1 MRSHPTDAIDSTPLM
16 QQWRAL
22 KARHPDA
29 LLLFRVGDFYEMFYD
44 DAVRGAELLNITLT
58 SRNNGSS
65 RAPLAGIPA
74 HALGTYLK
82 RLLAAGV
89 RVAICE
95 QMEDPA
101 QAKGVVRREVVEVLS
116 PGAVLRDGLLDERRP
131 NHLVALAGDPAGA
144 AGYACADISTGELVL
159 GVCPAEAIADL
170 LARLEPAELLLP
182 ADWPHPPD
190 LAVPITRRAATLFDP
205 AVAAAEL
212 TRHYG
217 VQSLESFGL
226 GVAHRP
232 AIAAAGA
239 LVAYWTELLVGTA
252 PPLRPPRLEHP
263 RDVVVLDAR
272 TQRNL
277 ELVEALA
284 GPDRPSVLRV
294 LDRTRTPMGARTLR
308 RWLLT
313 PLRDRARLEE
323 RLDAV
328 GFFVERDTVRHA
340 LQRALTKLP
349 DLERLAIKVRT
360 GRATPRDLAAVRDA
374 LARLPDIA
382 RQLPDTDPPALAA
395 ARAAL
400 RPLPELHAL
409 LTRALV
415 DDPPATLGEGAVF
428 RPGYDPDL
436 DALREARDGAVDFLA
451 HLQERERART
461 GIPSLKVGFH
471 RVFGYY
477 IEVTRA
483 HRDRV
488 PADYERRQ
496 TLAQAERFVTPELK
510 AWEAKIY
517 EAEARLAAL
526 EQERFQELRRTV
538 AEAVPALLDAAEA
551 LGRVDVWVALA
562 EVATRFGYVRPQLH
576 DGFALRIRAGRHPV
590 IERALPPGAF
600 IPNDVELDEAQRLA
614 ILTGPNMAGKST
626 VLRMVGTI
634 VVLAHIG
641 AFVPAEE
648 AVIGLVDRI
657 FTRVGA
663 ADDLAAGQSTFMVE
677 MTETAVILHHATERS
692 LILLDEVGRGTAT
705 WDGLAVATAVAEHL
719 HDVVRA
725 KTIFATHYHELTR
738 LAERCPGV
746 VLWRV
751 AVREEGERIVFL
763 HRLEKGGADR
773 AYGVEVARLAGLP
786 PAVVE
791 RARALLAEL
800 EQQSPAV
807 RAPRARSAP
816 RGAAA
821 QLPLFPIPPEIDAL
835 LERLRT
841 LEIHH
846 LTPLQALLLL
856 AELAEE
862 ARRYRNP

>member
-1 MRSHPTDAIDSTPLM
+1 MRAHTPDTVEATPLM

-44 DAVRGAELLNITLT
+44 DAVRGAELLQITLT

-74 HALGTYLK
+74 HALGAYLK

-131 NHLVALAGDPAGA
+131 NHLVALAGDPHGGI
-144 AGYACADISTGELVL
+144 GYACADLSTGDLTL
-159 GVCPAEAIADL
+159 GVTEAAALADV

-182 ADWPHPPD
+182 ADWPEPENVR
-190 LAVPITRRAATLFDP
+190 ATITRRAASLFDP
-205 AVAAAEL
+205 AVATSEL
-212 TRHYG
+212 MRRYG
-217 VQSLESFGL
+217 VQSLAGFGL
-226 GVAHRP
+226 GPGERP
-232 AIAAAGA
+232 AVAAAGA
-239 LVAYWTELLVGTA
+239 LVAYWSELLVGVA
-252 PPLRPPRLEHP
+252 PPLRPPRVERP
-263 RDVVVLDAR
+263 GDVVTLDAR

-284 GPDRPSVLRV
+284 GPDRPSLLRV

-308 RWLLT
+308 RWLLA
-313 PLRDRARLEE
+313 PLRQRRTLEE

-328 GFFVERDTVRHA
+328 AYFVERDTVRHA
-340 LQRALTKLP
+340 LQRALAKLP
-349 DLERLAIKVRT
+349 DLERLAVKART
-360 GRATPRDLAAVRDA
+360 GRATPRDLGAVRDT
-374 LARLPDIA
+374 LARFPEIAAALPADQPA
-382 RQLPDTDPPALAA
+382 ALAA

-400 RPLPELHAL
+400 DPLPELHARL
-409 LTRALV
+409 AQALV
-415 DDPPATLGEGAVF
+415 DEPPPHLGEGAVF
-428 RPGYDPDL
+428 RPGFDPEL
-436 DALREARDGAVDFLA
+436 DALRQAREDAVDFLA
-451 HLQERERART
+451 RLQERERART

-477 IEVTRA
+477 LEVTRA

-488 PADYERRQ
+488 PPDYEHRQ

-510 AWEAKIY
+510 AWEAKIV
-517 EAEARLAAL
+517 EAEARLATL
-526 EQERFQELRRTV
+526 EQERFQALRAEV
-538 AEAVPALLDAAEA
+538 AEAASTLLQAADA
-551 LGRVDVWVALA
+551 LGRLDAWLALA
-562 EVATRFGYVRPQLH
+562 DVAGRYGYTRPYLH
-576 DGFALRIRAGRHPV
+576 DGFGLRIRAGRHPV
-590 IERALPPGAF
+590 VERALPPGAF
-600 IPNDVELDEAQRLA
+600 IPNDVELDENRRLA

-634 VVLAHIG
+634 VLLAQIG
-641 AFVPAEE
+641 SFVPAEE
-648 AVIGLVDRI
+648 ASVGLVDRI

-663 ADDLAAGQSTFMVE
+663 TDDLAAGQSTFMVE
-677 MTETAVILHHATERS
+677 MTETAAILHSATDRS
-692 LILLDEVGRGTAT
+692 LVLLDEIGRGTAT

-719 HDVVRA
+719 HDIVRA

-751 AVREEGERIVFL
+751 AVREEQDRVVFL
-763 HRLEKGGADR
+763 HRLEPGAADR
-773 AYGVEVARLAGLP
+773 AYGIEVARLAGLP
-786 PAVVE
+786 AAVVE
-791 RARALLAEL
+791 RARALLQEL
-800 EQQSPAV
+800 ERRGHEPPAR
-807 RAPRARSAP
+807 RAGGESAV
-816 RGAAA
+816 
-821 QLPLFPIPPEIDAL
+821 QLSLFPVPPEIDAL
-835 LERLRT
+835 LDRLRR
-841 LEIHH
+841 LEIHQ

-856 AELAEE
+856 AELSEA
-862 ARRYRNP
+862 ARRYRDV